1 MNLINKLKASIVF
14 SMDTTSF
21 FKSIWIGPLL
31 ITWSHDR
38 FEKWYDTID
47 FSWYGF
53 DYFMPGEVS
62 WDE

>member
-1 MNLINKLKASIVF
+1 MNLINKLKANMVF
-14 SMDTTSF
+14 SIDTTSF

-31 ITWSHDR
+31 ITWSHSHWK
-38 FEKWYDTID
+38 KWYQTID

-53 DYFMPGEVS
+53 DYWMPQEVS